1 MERTPFDF
9 LSFVTK
15 LRHSIYSLQL
25 DSKQEKKENF
35 FSLLGIR
42 QCIAEIWNVL
52 AITELLWCDGCIF
65 FEDPREV
72 TLVAEV
78 ELLGDI

>member
-52 AITELLWCDGCIF
+52 AVTELLWRDGGIL
-65 FEDPREV
+65 FEDPCEI
-72 TLVAEV
+72 TLVAEM
-78 ELLGDI
+78 ELFRDI